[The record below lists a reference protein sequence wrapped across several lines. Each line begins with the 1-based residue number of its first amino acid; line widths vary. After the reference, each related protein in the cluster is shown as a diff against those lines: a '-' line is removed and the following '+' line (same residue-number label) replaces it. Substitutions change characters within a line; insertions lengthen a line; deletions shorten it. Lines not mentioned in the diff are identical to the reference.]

1 MRRLGAYLVAGVM
14 LSGCGGPQAGL
25 SSADADSVQAE
36 RDIIS
41 RVSGDAPNF
50 AQMSNGTLMT
60 VVSRDFGRGAKPGAL
75 LELYYPLYA
84 RDHLWDSYV
93 GVKAQGKLRWAH
105 DLRLVGQSLVP
116 DTGMAVTSFEGPGY
130 RLQIS
135 DLVRPGRNAH
145 VRRVSVTNTSAQP
158 LTDLSATCYAFFT
171 LNHLPGGDRL
181 RYDRASGALVQTN
194 KGVSVALASD
204 RSTEAW
210 HCGNA
215 NQPLG
220 AKQDARLAAEQGRL
234 ASNES
239 AETAVTGVNGAMQ
252 QPLPDLAP
260 GATAE
265 VTYAIGVGNAD
276 GDAVAE
282 ARNALGTGWAAV
294 RAEEASHW
302 ASVLGAA
309 RTPAMPEKAR
319 AVYRRAV
326 IALKQHEAVNGAV
339 IAAPTNMSPAYRL
352 AWPRDGSINALT
364 MLDLGFEHEAK
375 GFFQFMERMQQPSG
389 GWAINFFPD
398 GSRPLW
404 DFGPNGNEHDQ
415 VGTWVW
421 GVERVFQKTGD
432 QGWIAARYPA
442 VKKACDFLV
451 SQQEPSGLLSR
462 CRDLWELHTDGTWTY
477 SNAAGWAGLTAG
489 AAIAERMG
497 QPQEAARYRAAA
509 EKLHQAMGTKLVANG
524 AFARGLRKGG
534 LDTSAEVANLALGS
548 QWFGAFPEADPRMRA
563 TAERIGGRLS
573 SQWGGIRRYEGDKY
587 YDGQPWPVATGWL
600 ALYKLSVGDRA
611 GAQALFDVMT
621 RYAYE
626 TESLMLGEQYDE
638 KTKRWVS
645 AFPLAW
651 SESTYIKVAQQLYG
665 R

>member
-1 MRRLGAYLVAGVM
+1 MRRFGSLLLVGLLLA
-14 LSGCGGPQAGL
+14 GCGGPGQGL
-25 SSADADSVQAE
+25 APAESGSVRAE
-36 RDIIS
+36 RDLIS
-41 RVSGDAPNF
+41 RVAGDAPNF

-60 VVSRDFGRGAKPGAL
+60 VVSREFGRGSKPGAL

-93 GVKAQGKLRWAH
+93 GLKTQGKLRWAH
-105 DLRLVGQSLVP
+105 DLRLVGQALVP
-116 DTGMAVTSFEGPGY
+116 DTGVATTTFEGPGY
-130 RLQIS
+130 RLAIA
-135 DLVRPGRNAH
+135 DLVRPGHNVH

-158 LTDLSATCYAFFT
+158 LRDLSATCYAFFT

-181 RYDRASGALVQTN
+181 RYDRISQALIQSN

-204 RSTEAW
+204 RATVAW
-210 HCGNA
+210 QCGHA

-220 AKQDARLAAEQGRL
+220 SRQDARLAAEAGRL
-234 ASNES
+234 KGSDL
-239 AETAVTGVNGAMQ
+239 AETAVTGVNGATEQ
-252 QPLPDLAP
+252 ALPELAP

-265 VTYAIGVGNAD
+265 VTYALGVGP
-276 GDAVAE
+276 AE
-282 ARNALGTGWAAV
+282 ASALAEAKTALQRGWTAL
-294 RAEEASHW
+294 REEESRHW
-302 ASVLGAA
+302 ASVLAAA
-309 RTPAMPEKAR
+309 RTPEMPAKAR

-326 IALKQHEAVNGAV
+326 IALKQHEAHNGAV
-339 IAAPTNMSPAYRL
+339 IAAPTNLNPAYRL

-375 GFFQFMERMQQPSG
+375 AFFEFIERMQQPSG

-415 VGTWVW
+415 VGTFVW
-421 GVERVFQKTGD
+421 GVERVFQKTRD
-432 QGWIAARYPA
+432 QAWIAARYPA
-442 VKKACDFLV
+442 VKKACDFLID
-451 SQQEPSGLLSR
+451 QQEPSGLLSR

-489 AAIAERMG
+489 AALAERMG
-497 QPQEAARYRAAA
+497 EPHVAARYLGAAA
-509 EKLHQAMGTKLVANG
+509 KLRQAMETQLVANG

-534 LDTSAEVANLALGS
+534 LDATAEVANLALGS

-563 TAERIGGRLS
+563 TAERIASRLAS
-573 SQWGGIRRYEGDKY
+573 PAGGIKRYEGDRY

-600 ALYKLSVGDRA
+600 ALYRLSVGDRA
-611 GAQALFDVMT
+611 GAEALFDVMT
-621 RYAYE
+621 RYAYQ
-626 TESLMLGEQYDE
+626 TESLMLGEQFDE
-638 KTKRWVS
+638 AQGRWVS

>member
-1 MRRLGAYLVAGVM
+1 MRRLGALLLAGLM
-14 LSGCGGPQAGL
+14 LSGCGGARPGLTGAGSESAQA
-25 SSADADSVQAE
+25 S
-36 RDIIS
+36 RDLIS

-75 LELYYPLYA
+75 VELYYPLYA

-93 GVKAQGKLRWAH
+93 GVQVQGKLRWAH
-105 DLRLVGQSLVP
+105 DLRLVGQRLLP
-116 DTGMAVTSFEGPGY
+116 DTGMAVSTFEGPGY
-130 RLQIS
+130 LLEVT

-145 VRRVSVTNTSAQP
+145 VRRVSVTNRSARP
-158 LTDLSATCYAFFT
+158 LTGLSATCYAFFT

-181 RYDRASGALVQTN
+181 RYDRATGALLQAN
-194 KGVSVALASD
+194 HGVAVALASD
-204 RSTEAW
+204 RATEAW
-210 HCGNA
+210 QCGNA

-220 AKQDARLAAEQGRL
+220 ARQDARLAAEQGRL
-234 ASNES
+234 AGNDR

-252 QPLPDLAP
+252 QGLPDLAP

-265 VTYAIGVGNAD
+265 VTYAIGVGSAERE
-276 GDAVAE
+276 ALAE
-282 ARNALGTGWAAV
+282 AKSALETGWAALWS
-294 RAEEASHW
+294 EEAAHW
-302 ASVLGAA
+302 GAVLNTA
-309 RTPAMPEKAR
+309 RMPAMPEPVR

-375 GFFQFMERMQQPSG
+375 AFFQFIEKMQQPSG

-415 VGTWVW
+415 VGTFVW
-421 GVERVFQKTGD
+421 GVERVYQKTGD
-432 QGWIAARYPA
+432 QAWIAARYPA
-442 VKKACDFLV
+442 VKRACDFLV

-477 SNAAGWAGLTAG
+477 SNAAAWAGLTAG
-489 AAIAERMG
+489 AAIAERVG
-497 QPQEAARYRAAA
+497 EPQEASRYRKAA
-509 EKLHQAMGTKLVANG
+509 ERLHQAMGTRLVSNG

-534 LDTSAEVANLALGS
+534 LDASAEVANLALGS
-548 QWFGAFPEADPRMRA
+548 QWFGAFPETDPRMRA
-563 TAERIGGRLS
+563 TAERIAGRLS
-573 SQWGGIRRYEGDKY
+573 TSWGGVRRYEGDQY

-621 RYAYE
+621 RYAYQ

-638 KTKRWVS
+638 KAKRWVS